1 MNNTYKGYYKNF
13 IDSLTRW
20 SRDVSTYYTLMISC
34 SFVELKY
41 KIVLQALRLIS
52 TYTQLT
58 SRYKTHITM
67 NTKVPSTV

>member
-20 SRDVSTYYTLMISC
+20 SRDTLMISC

-41 KIVLQALRLIS
+41 KIVLTS
-52 TYTQLT
+52 TAFNIYVYTA
-58 SRYKTHITM
+58 YI
-67 NTKVPSTV
+67 